1 MIEFGNALRS
11 SWQAMSF
18 LLKLVGT
25 LKSDGLEI
33 GWIDKNNALSAGV
46 SGAPLIALEK
56 RRERF
61 IRTPDRAHNR
71 IRSPT
76 LAASWSFEH
85 SR

>member
-46 SGAPLIALEK
+46 SGALLIALENEMK
-56 RRERF
+56 DLF
-61 IRTPDRAHNR
+61 VPLVVPIT
-71 IRSPT
+71 
-76 LAASWSFEH
+76 ASGLQG
-85 SR
+85 